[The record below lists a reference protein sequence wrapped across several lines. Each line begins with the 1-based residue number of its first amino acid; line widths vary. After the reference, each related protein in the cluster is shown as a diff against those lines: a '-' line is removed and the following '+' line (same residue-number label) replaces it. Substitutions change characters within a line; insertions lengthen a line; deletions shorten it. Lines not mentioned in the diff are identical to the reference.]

1 MGFRFGD
8 FRSIFQRAQNQR
20 RQQQEQQQRQ
30 QQEQQQRQQQ
40 QINDLNNLRNQLNI
54 SRQQYE
60 NLNKSY
66 NSKVNELKLKEKQY
80 NNLLEDYNIQLKD
93 KQGLTDY
100 LKVNEHFDNIEGL
113 TSQEGNAVATI
124 ATALDYN
131 YYNSI
136 ASQNKQLDYEI
147 QNYKNIYS
155 TDDQKVNYQSQQVYY
170 LNNFNFYL
178 FIIYCIF
185 LLVLFYYLYYS
196 KTLLRYK
203 KIGIALLL
211 ILYPFFIIMI
221 EKNLFNSLQYLFSV
235 LNGIAYTKNY

>member
-1 MGFRFGD
+1 VNSLSARV
-8 FRSIFQRAQNQR
+8 
-20 RQQQEQQQRQ
+20 
-30 QQEQQQRQQQ
+30 
-40 QINDLNNLRNQLNI
+40 NNLQNRWNAQDTELQNLK
-54 SRQQYE
+54 RQY
-60 NLNKSY
+60 S
-66 NSKVNELKLKEKQY
+66 SKVNELKLKEKQY
-80 NNLLEDYNIQLKD
+80 NNLLDDYNIQLKD

-100 LKVNEHFDNIEGL
+100 LKINEHFNNIEGL
-113 TSQEGNAVATI
+113 TAQEGNAVATI

-136 ASQNKQLDYEI
+136 ASQNKKLDYEI

-178 FIIYCIF
+178 FIIYCVF

-221 EKNLFNSLQYLFSV
+221 EKNMFNNLQYLFSV